1 MNLLILRHTIDTYRQ
16 WIMQGK
22 LKIRFSKV
30 QQLIEHGE
38 MAKAVIRRW
47 QKGPMAPDVEEPET
61 DTVEIV
67 QRAIVLR

>member
-47 QKGPMAPDVEEPET
+47 QKGPMAPDVEEPKM

>member
-1 MNLLILRHTIDTYRQ
+1 VNLLILRHTIDPCRQ

-38 MAKAVIRRW
+38 MAKRTD
-47 QKGPMAPDVEEPET
+47 GP
-61 DTVEIV
+61 
-67 QRAIVLR
+67 

>member
-1 MNLLILRHTIDTYRQ
+1 VNLLILRHTIDTYRQ

-38 MAKAVIRRW
+38 ME
-47 QKGPMAPDVEEPET
+47 KGPMAPDVEEPKT